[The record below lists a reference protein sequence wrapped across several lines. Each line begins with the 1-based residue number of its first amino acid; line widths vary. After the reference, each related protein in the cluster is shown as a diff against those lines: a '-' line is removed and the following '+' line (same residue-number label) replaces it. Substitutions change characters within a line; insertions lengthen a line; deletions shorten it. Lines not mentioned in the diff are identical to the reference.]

1 MTGKGKG
8 LGKINILWAERCT
21 EVINLSGVGDKVID
35 VVLVPGTIVSDNTV
49 YAP

>member
-21 EVINLSGVGDKVID
+21 EVINLSEVGDKVID
-35 VVLVPGTIVSDNTV
+35 AVLVPDTIVSDNTV